1 MWSCPRKVAIMQS
14 CIIHCKWVSCDS
26 HVMRPLSNNER
37 FTYLLHCLSLR
48 GWVRHCLCPSSGL
61 ERKGACRLDYEATT
75 KISRYSVYKLC
86 YFVCHSFS
94 YWKIYRHFCQGI
106 LGCTGTCFLCW
117 EECIHRTAIISK
129 QVDHACRKEWDSYVQ
144 KLETVEVD
152 PETGT
157 EVVHWV
163 MKFPVCQ

>member
-1 MWSCPRKVAIMQS
+1 MYRYVFSLLRRVYPQDC
-14 CIIHCKWVSCDS
+14 C
-26 HVMRPLSNNER
+26 
-37 FTYLLHCLSLR
+37 YL
-48 GWVRHCLCPSSGL
+48 
-61 ERKGACRLDYEATT
+61 T
-75 KISRYSVYKLC
+75 
-86 YFVCHSFS
+86 
-94 YWKIYRHFCQGI
+94 
-106 LGCTGTCFLCW
+106 
-117 EECIHRTAIISK
+117 